1 MPPAKPSLLDRFRR
15 RRQRPS
21 RPQEPADMGTA
32 FGMEQCLSERDLPAA
47 PRPHSLTRPP
57 GWLARW
63 LQPDPLRRARP

>member
-1 MPPAKPSLLDRFRR
+1 
-15 RRQRPS
+15 
-21 RPQEPADMGTA
+21 MGTA